1 MLATVLATVLA
12 AAESVVQQPPPA
24 PAPEPGPPGMIEPIT
39 PKALPGRAGELVR
52 AIAGWIVTLAGI
64 GAGGLFFLGVAWFFF
79 GQATNHRNASAQAG
93 AMIVTAIGA
102 AALWGMG
109 QGLIRMFAT
118 GPLG

>member
-1 MLATVLATVLA
+1 MLSSLVAA
-12 AAESVVQQPPPA
+12 AAESVLQQPPPA
-24 PAPEPGPPGMIEPIT
+24 APDPGPPGTIEPIT